1 MVLVLVALGFIL
13 IVGGIICFIGS
24 DSPFPGTIMSILIG
38 VILIMIAAAAEEKYG
53 PTAMDVYQGKTTL
66 RITYEDGIPIDS
78 VVVFKKNKD

>member
-1 MVLVLVALGFIL
+1 MVLVALAFIL
-13 IVGGIICFIGS
+13 ILGGILCFIGS
-24 DSPFPGTIMSILIG
+24 DNPLPGTIMSILIG
-38 VILIMIAAAAEEKYG
+38 VILVMVAIADEDK